1 MAELF
6 SYHLIA
12 PGDRVL
18 CAVSGGADSMY
29 LLCRLLDGASR
40 GGYQVGAAHF
50 HHGIREASDGEEDF
64 VRAWCE
70 RHQVPLHVGHGD
82 VPAAAAQR
90 GQGVEETAR
99 ALRYA
104 FLYDTARR
112 EGRSEE
118 RRVGKECRSRWSP
131 YH

>member
-40 GGYQVGAAHF
+40 GGYQVGAAH
-50 HHGIREASDGEEDF
+50 
-64 VRAWCE
+64 
-70 RHQVPLHVGHGD
+70 
-82 VPAAAAQR
+82 
-90 GQGVEETAR
+90 
-99 ALRYA
+99 
-104 FLYDTARR
+104 
-112 EGRSEE
+112 
-118 RRVGKECRSRWSP
+118 
-131 YH
+131 